1 VQSISANDL
10 KTGGIGA
17 VSRPLQTLRE
27 VGLSVRGEL
36 RFVEM
41 EADIYQR
48 LHECELEIALL
59 ETRAAPHHPRQL
71 TETGRSASSSIQNQ
85 WRPKAQRA
93 ARSMPKISKSWGRR
107 GWRSF

>member
-1 VQSISANDL
+1 VQSISANDF

-17 VSRPLQTLRE
+17 ISRPLQTLRGE

-41 EADIYQR
+41 EADAHQR
-48 LHECELEIALL
+48 LRDCELEIALL

-71 TETGRSASSSIQNQ
+71 TETGRSASSRVQNQ
-85 WRPKAQRA
+85 
-93 ARSMPKISKSWGRR
+93 
-107 GWRSF
+107 

>member
-1 VQSISANDL
+1 MQSISANDL

-17 VSRPLQTLRE
+17 ISRPLQTLRE

-59 ETRAAPHHPRQL
+59 ETRAGLAV
-71 TETGRSASSSIQNQ
+71 GRMVRESVAAHLQSLDSRPLAISSPWSC
-85 WRPKAQRA
+85 
-93 ARSMPKISKSWGRR
+93 
-107 GWRSF
+107 